1 MNKNEID
8 ELKKIQP
15 AVISAIATESGMSKE
30 DLLELNR
37 KLSMWMKEVRITNLT
52 DVIQVCKGKY
62 DVESFMAGVLITSVI
77 THNTIDVHFKKI
89 DDQHNASIL
98 YSNSGIEFL

>member
-1 MNKNEID
+1 MNNNEID

-15 AVISAIATESGMSKE
+15 AVISAIAAESGMPKE

-37 KLSMWMKEVRITNLT
+37 KLSMWMKEARITNLT
-52 DVIQVCKGKY
+52 DVIHVCKGKY

-89 DDQHNASIL
+89 GDQRNASVL

>member
-1 MNKNEID
+1 MNNNEIG

-37 KLSMWMKEVRITNLT
+37 KLSMWMKEIGITSLT
-52 DVIQVCKGKY
+52 DVIRICKGKY

-77 THNTIDVHFKKI
+77 TYNTIDVHFKKI
-89 DDQHNASIL
+89 DDQHNASRL